1 MTPPFGAGSL
11 EEEWNFLLVC
21 ASPVRDTSSERGRA
35 VGRLNWNALLTLAA
49 GHGVLGLLATFL
61 RDSPFEG
68 VPAQARARLQDRV
81 RAQQLF
87 NLAQTAELFRILNDF
102 SSEGIETVLIKGPVI
117 SLLAYGGPAV
127 RSYADL
133 DLLVPHRAIL
143 NASRRMTAL
152 GFTSRVPDSAIV
164 AGRIPGEFRFTH
176 KASGQIAELHT
187 ERTLRYYPRPLP
199 LEDLLI
205 RKRYLT
211 LDGRPVPALSLEDE
225 LVLNCVHGAT
235 HLWERLIWIADV
247 AALVTRYPE
256 IDWQKVRQA
265 TKSYGATRMLHVA
278 LQLGATLLSAKL
290 PPEMAEEIKRDLL
303 AAELCR
309 QVARWLPQ
317 AGYAPPPLFERAL
330 FRIRM
335 CENSWSGAAYLLRL
349 SFSPTEEDWR
359 EGAGG
364 HRSGLRDSLR
374 RPFRLL
380 RKYGSDG

>member
-11 EEEWNFLLVC
+11 KEEWNLLLLC
-21 ASPVRDTSSERGRA
+21 ASPVHGSGGERGCA
-35 VGRLNWNALLTLAA
+35 VGRLNWDVLPTLAA
-49 GHGVLGLLATFL
+49 EHGVLGLLAAFL
-61 RDSPFEG
+61 RNSAFEG
-68 VPAQARARLQDRV
+68 VPDQARAELQDRI
-81 RAQQLF
+81 RAQQVF
-87 NLAQTAELFRILNDF
+87 NLAQTAGLFRILDDF
-102 SSEGIETVLIKGPVI
+102 SSGGIETVLIKGPVI
-117 SLLAYGGPAV
+117 SFLAYGDSAT

-152 GFTSRVPDSAIV
+152 GFTASVPDSAIV
-164 AGRIPGEFRFTH
+164 AGKIPGEFRFTH
-176 KASGQIAELHT
+176 KASGQIVELHT

-205 RKRYLT
+205 RRRCLT
-211 LDGRPVPALSLEDE
+211 LDGRSVPALSLEDE

-247 AALVTRYPE
+247 AALVTRHPE
-256 IDWQKVRQA
+256 IDWQKVRRA

-278 LQLGATLLSAKL
+278 LQLGATLLGAKL

-330 FRIRM
+330 FRMRM
-335 CENSWSGAAYLLRL
+335 CENSLSGAAYLLRL

-364 HRSGLRDSLR
+364 HRSGLWDSLR